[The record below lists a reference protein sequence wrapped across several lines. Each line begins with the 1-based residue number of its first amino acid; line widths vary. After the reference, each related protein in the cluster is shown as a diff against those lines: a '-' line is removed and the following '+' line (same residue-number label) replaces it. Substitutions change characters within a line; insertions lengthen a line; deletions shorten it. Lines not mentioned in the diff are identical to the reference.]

1 MFAKLA
7 QIRLRGIGSAKQA
20 LATNKYGIG
29 NRATCG
35 SPIANSDHAGRPILV
50 CHWQKAPATGAL
62 ECVWQS
68 VPAPATDEPRR
79 ARLLGEVRWLTNAR
93 TAARRS
99 FRREA
104 A

>member
-7 QIRLRGIGSAKQA
+7 QICLRGVGGAQQA
-20 LATNKYGIG
+20 WATDEYRIG
-29 NRATCG
+29 NRAACG
-35 SPIANSDHAGRPILV
+35 SPIAHSYHGGRPILV

-68 VPAPATDEPRR
+68 VPAPATNEPRR
-79 ARLLGEVRWLTNAR
+79 ARLRGEVRRLTNAR
-93 TAARRS
+93 TAARRPL
-99 FRREA
+99 RREA